1 MPLWIGV
8 IPGLR
13 SLEPLAGN
21 NEPAV
26 PGIDTPDDREEAFL
40 SAKGPPI
47 MININQLRA
56 FYCVAKNMS
65 FTKAAKELFITQP
78 AVTAQVKHFE
88 DWCELKLFK
97 KKGRGICLTDEGEML
112 YRQASQIFE
121 YEVQIEQ
128 TIDDYRQLKKGVLRI
143 GSTRTYARY
152 LMPLIMRQFHK
163 KFSKIQI
170 YLDEGSSMDLS
181 RSLLELKNEIAIISK
196 VRDEPDIVY
205 ILFSEEEVLP
215 ILNPDHRLAKN
226 RYLTMAQLAKEPIV
240 MRENGSG
247 TRKLVD
253 DLFEQHGLKPNILM
267 ETANTEFIKQLVARG
282 DGISFLVRE
291 AVSENLQN
299 KILATVPLQYGNRHL
314 DVNFAYL
321 KNQPLSLPAQAFLG
335 VFNEMV
341 PGKRPIQG
349 IRSLFQAKQVSDQE

>member
-1 MPLWIGV
+1 
-8 IPGLR
+8 
-13 SLEPLAGN
+13 
-21 NEPAV
+21 
-26 PGIDTPDDREEAFL
+26 
-40 SAKGPPI
+40 

-88 DWCELKLFK
+88 EWCELKFFK

-112 YRQASQIFE
+112 YRQANQLFE
-121 YEVQIEQ
+121 YESQIENA
-128 TIDDYRQLKKGVLRI
+128 INDYRQLKKGVLRI

-152 LMPLIMRQFHK
+152 LMPLIMRQFHRN
-163 KFSKIQI
+163 FPKIQI
-170 YLDEGSSMDLS
+170 YLDEGSSLDLS
-181 RSLLELKNEIAIISK
+181 LSLLELKNEIAIISK
-196 VRDEPDIVY
+196 VKDNPDITY

-215 ILNPDHRLAKN
+215 ILSPSHPLAKN
-226 RYLTMAQLAKEPIV
+226 EYLSIEELSQEPII
-240 MRENGSG
+240 MREIGSG
-247 TRKLVD
+247 TRKWVD
-253 DLFEQHGLKPNILM
+253 NLFQQHQLKPQILM
-267 ETANTEFIKQLVARG
+267 ETANTEFIKQLVVRG

-299 KILATVPLQYGNRHL
+299 NVLVTVPLQYGNRHL

-321 KNQPLSLPAQAFLG
+321 KRQPLSRPAQAFLR

-349 IRSLFQAKQVSDQE
+349 IRSLFQSK

>member
-1 MPLWIGV
+1 
-8 IPGLR
+8 
-13 SLEPLAGN
+13 
-21 NEPAV
+21 
-26 PGIDTPDDREEAFL
+26 
-40 SAKGPPI
+40 

-88 DWCELKLFK
+88 EWCELKFFK

-112 YRQASQIFE
+112 YRQASQLFE
-121 YEVQIEQ
+121 YENQIEN

-152 LMPLIMRQFHK
+152 LMPLIMRQFHR
-163 KFSKIQI
+163 KFPKIQI
-170 YLDEGSSMDLS
+170 YLDEGSSLDLS
-181 RSLLELKNEIAIISK
+181 LSLLELKNEIAIISK
-196 VRDEPDIVY
+196 VKDSPDIAY

-215 ILNPDHRLAKN
+215 ILSPNHPLAEN
-226 RYLTMAQLAKEPIV
+226 EYLSIEELSREPII
-240 MRENGSG
+240 MREIGSG
-247 TRKLVD
+247 TRKWVD
-253 DLFEQHGLKPNILM
+253 NLFQQHQLKPQILM
-267 ETANTEFIKQLVARG
+267 ETANTEFIKQLVVRG

-299 KILATVPLQYGNRHL
+299 NVLVTVPLQYGNRHL

-321 KNQPLSLPAQAFLG
+321 KRQPLSRPAQAFLR
-335 VFNEMV
+335 VFDEMV

-349 IRSLFQAKQVSDQE
+349 IRSLFQST

>member
-1 MPLWIGV
+1 
-8 IPGLR
+8 
-13 SLEPLAGN
+13 
-21 NEPAV
+21 
-26 PGIDTPDDREEAFL
+26 
-40 SAKGPPI
+40 

-88 DWCELKLFK
+88 EWCELKFFK

-112 YRQASQIFE
+112 YRQANQLFE
-121 YEVQIEQ
+121 YESQIENA
-128 TIDDYRQLKKGVLRI
+128 INDYRQLKKGVLRI

-152 LMPLIMRQFHK
+152 LMPLIMRQFHRN
-163 KFSKIQI
+163 FPKIQI
-170 YLDEGSSMDLS
+170 YLDEGSSLDLS
-181 RSLLELKNEIAIISK
+181 LSLLELKNEIAIISK
-196 VRDEPDIVY
+196 VKDNPDITY

-215 ILNPDHRLAKN
+215 ILSPSHPLAKN
-226 RYLTMAQLAKEPIV
+226 EYLSIEELSQEPII
-240 MRENGSG
+240 MREIGSG
-247 TRKLVD
+247 TRKWVD
-253 DLFEQHGLKPNILM
+253 NLFQQHQLKPQILM
-267 ETANTEFIKQLVARG
+267 ETANTEFIKQLVVRG

-299 KILATVPLQYGNRHL
+299 NVLVTVPLQYGNRHL

-321 KNQPLSLPAQAFLG
+321 KRQPLSRPAQAFLR

-349 IRSLFQAKQVSDQE
+349 IRSLFQSKSVSDHG

>member
-1 MPLWIGV
+1 
-8 IPGLR
+8 
-13 SLEPLAGN
+13 
-21 NEPAV
+21 
-26 PGIDTPDDREEAFL
+26 
-40 SAKGPPI
+40 

-88 DWCELKLFK
+88 EWCELKFFK

-112 YRQASQIFE
+112 YRQANQLFE
-121 YEVQIEQ
+121 YESQIENA
-128 TIDDYRQLKKGVLRI
+128 INDYRQLKKGVLRI

-152 LMPLIMRQFHK
+152 LMPLIMRQFHRN
-163 KFSKIQI
+163 FPKIQI
-170 YLDEGSSMDLS
+170 YLDEGSSLDLS
-181 RSLLELKNEIAIISK
+181 LSLLELKNEIAIISK
-196 VRDEPDIVY
+196 VKDNPDITY

-215 ILNPDHRLAKN
+215 ILSPNHPLAKN
-226 RYLTMAQLAKEPIV
+226 EYLSIEELSQEPII
-240 MRENGSG
+240 MREIGSG
-247 TRKLVD
+247 TRKWVD
-253 DLFEQHGLKPNILM
+253 SLFQQHQLKPQILM
-267 ETANTEFIKQLVARG
+267 ETANTEFIKQLVVRG

-299 KILATVPLQYGNRHL
+299 NVLVTVPLQYGNRHL

-321 KNQPLSLPAQAFLG
+321 KRQPLSRPAQAFLR

-349 IRSLFQAKQVSDQE
+349 IRSLFQSKSVSDHG